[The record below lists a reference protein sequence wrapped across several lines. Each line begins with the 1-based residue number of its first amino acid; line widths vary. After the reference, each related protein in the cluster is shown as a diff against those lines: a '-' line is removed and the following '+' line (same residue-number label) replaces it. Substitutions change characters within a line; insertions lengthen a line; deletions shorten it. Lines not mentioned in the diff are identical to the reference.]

1 MNDAEKVKQIQNVIS
16 EWDGK
21 QGHDR
26 CWYYPDLF
34 ERIANIVG
42 VQLNNA
48 PVLPTRSEF
57 EEGCRR
63 FQNQEFQ
70 NVDGAD

>member
-1 MNDAEKVKQIQNVIS
+1 MTAAGIIQICLKES
-16 EWDGK
+16 
-21 QGHDR
+21 
-26 CWYYPDLF
+26 
-34 ERIANIVG
+34 
-42 VQLNNA
+42 
-48 PVLPTRSEF
+48 PTRSEF

>member
-1 MNDAEKVKQIQNVIS
+1 MSDAEKLQQIQQVIL
-16 EWDGK
+16 EWDNK

-34 ERIANIVG
+34 QRIAAIVG
-42 VQLNNA
+42 VQLTHT
-48 PVLPTRSEF
+48 PQLPTRAEF

-63 FQNQEFQ
+63 YQRHEFEGE
-70 NVDGAD
+70 DLH